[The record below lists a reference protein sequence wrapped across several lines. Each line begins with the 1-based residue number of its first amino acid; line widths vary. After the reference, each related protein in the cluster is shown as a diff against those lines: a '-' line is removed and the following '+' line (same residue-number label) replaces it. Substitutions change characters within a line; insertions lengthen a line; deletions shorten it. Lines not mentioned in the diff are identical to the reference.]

1 MKSLVKAGV
10 FGLFFALVCCL
21 PVVAQTAPVMGQ
33 KGTSEIALD
42 SMSGISDLFMKNLT
56 TTETLGKPFEA
67 GDYTII
73 PVVCKGIGFGLG
85 TKLDDD
91 TKVGPQPEGKVNS
104 KEQDRLGLGAGGFV
118 KPVALIMI
126 NKNGEFKVVKLC
138 EGMFAQLAKYML
150 PAIGTLVR
158 KTIVTL
164 SGEKMKHDK
173 VRAQMKM
180 NKEKKP
186 EMGREGPP
194 PVPPIEPKAP

>member
-21 PVVAQTAPVMGQ
+21 PVLAQTAPVMEQ

-42 SMSGISDLFMKNLT
+42 SMNGISDLFMKNLAT
-56 TTETLGKPFEA
+56 SETLGKPFEA

-85 TKLDDD
+85 TKLDDA
-91 TKVGPQPEGKVNS
+91 TKVGPQPAGKVDS

-158 KTIVTL
+158 QTIVTL
-164 SGEKMKHDK
+164 SAEKMKHDK
-173 VRAQMKM
+173 VRG
-180 NKEKKP
+180 EKKFNVEKKIEIRKEDSP
-186 EMGREGPP
+186 PPP
-194 PVPPIEPKAP
+194 PVGPKVP